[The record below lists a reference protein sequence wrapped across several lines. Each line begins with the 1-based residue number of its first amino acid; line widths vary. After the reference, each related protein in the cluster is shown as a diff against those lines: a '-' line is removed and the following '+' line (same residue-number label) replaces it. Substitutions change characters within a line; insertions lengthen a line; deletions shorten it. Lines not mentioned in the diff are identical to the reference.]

1 MRTLVLTSAIYV
13 RSSRKNGKGAL
24 AISIMILS
32 PGVKGMPTALA
43 RSFELVVGG
52 VMIVNLSLFCG
63 NSVSV
68 PYGQISTESQII
80 FFAKY

>member
-1 MRTLVLTSAIYV
+1 MRTLVLTSVIYV

-32 PGVKGMPTALA
+32 PGVKGMPTGLG
-43 RSFELVVGG
+43 RSSESVVGG
-52 VMIVNLSLFCG
+52 VMILNSGLSCG

-68 PYGQISTESQII
+68 PYGQISTENQII
-80 FFAKY
+80 FVAKY